1 MILQELFEAGPGG
14 SDNYAENLAQ
24 QVFNVRPNLRSE
36 DDVLN
41 IGYKVAVQDLASQ
54 TRAVSLFSRDQDFP
68 SDFVSA
74 YYYLQKQKPGVSEGL
89 NEFAPGAGGG
99 DDGDADPYRYPK
111 PESYR
116 RSVDFFSQFEADHF
130 DREDF
135 DDITGVFKGYWG
147 NKQIAHFKFDNPAKT
162 GSDDSGMGWYYEPD
176 SDNGADTS
184 ANPAVD
190 NSAQRKQQELSMI
203 DAFLKSGQTP
213 KPGSQ
218 IYGLMKQHGIS
229 EGSLNEFALPGG
241 GDGDSGRWYTDDE
254 LADIIGDDWFQDFD
268 VSHDEFNIDAYGEKA
283 KQNLASYANSWFDD
297 RGYNVNVLGV
307 EHNDVDHDL
316 KWYIVGSFQNDN
328 FAKKDVPE
336 NSYKNSQ
343 AYRAD
348 GGANDEN
355 HELDQRRDQQE
366 KSGTW
371 YIRLNGK
378 LIKDKQGNPYSFRG
392 KAAANKA
399 ALTMQA
405 KLFNQGKEFM
415 LTTNPNDKPQ
425 GVAEGKL
432 IESAVF
438 LNPTTVIVGQAHGQP
453 LELSPNTLKQ
463 IQAIAAKHGAY
474 YEGNGTDRAYTK
486 GQIDRYVGSWD
497 DEVAKIANSNDPK
510 WLYVLFA
517 NVDANN
523 RVQRVGVDPKDT
535 IFNRLLATAKDNSF
549 QGIGYTPQ
557 ALQKFLQMSSEG
569 KYDFVKMSQQPATQE
584 NLTRFLKAGEALMW
598 PSNWEQYPNKAGK
611 IAKAATVDVRD
622 QYLATRKA
630 GVYVTGSGH
639 LKAVQNITGK
649 QGVAEG
655 SQRVDS
661 LVTDALKIMRGS
673 DVSDAVAA
681 LKTVL
686 GDREYNGR
694 RGYYNFYVRQLM
706 DMYGQQDVAEGFD
719 GEYDDEAGMAD
730 NNLETL
736 KRAVEG
742 IDDVI
747 NAGDNLPEWCQEKIA
762 VSKSMLV
769 SVWDYMRSEK
779 EKN

>member
-54 TRAVSLFSRDQDFP
+54 TRAMSLFSRDQDFP

-74 YYYLQKQKPGVSEGL
+74 YYYLQKQKPGDQGL

-116 RSVDFFSQFEADHF
+116 RSADYFGQFEADHF

-135 DDITGVFKGYWG
+135 DDATGVFKGYWD
-147 NKQIAHFKFDNPAKT
+147 NTQIAYFKFDTPAKT

-218 IYGLMKQHGIS
+218 IYGLMKRHGIL
-229 EGSLNEFALPGG
+229 ENSLNEFAPGSDG
-241 GDGDSGRWYTDDE
+241 GESGHWYTDDE
-254 LADIIGDDWFQDFD
+254 LADIIGDDWFEDFD
-268 VSHDEFNIDAYGEKA
+268 VSNDGFNIDAYGEKA
-283 KQNLASYANSWFDD
+283 KKNLVGHANAWFDD

-348 GGANDEN
+348 GGANDED
-355 HELDQRRDQQE
+355 HEGDARRDQQE

-425 GVAEGKL
+425 GVAE
-432 IESAVF
+432 ESSENKYA
-438 LNPTTVIVGQAHGQP
+438 N
-453 LELSPNTLKQ
+453 LSNRGVNRGIK
-463 IQAIAAKHGAY
+463 
-474 YEGNGTDRAYTK
+474 RA
-486 GQIDRYVGSWD
+486 GD
-497 DEVAKIANSNDPK
+497 D
-510 WLYVLFA
+510 
-517 NVDANN
+517 
-523 RVQRVGVDPKDT
+523 
-535 IFNRLLATAKDNSF
+535 FNRLLDLD
-549 QGIGYTPQ
+549 Q
-557 ALQKFLQMSSEG
+557 AESPHYKTQH
-569 KYDFVKMSQQPATQE
+569 QQDTKQ
-584 NLTRFLKAGEALMW
+584 RLKTKPMAG
-598 PSNWEQYPNKAGK
+598 PK
-611 IAKAATVDVRD
+611 
-622 QYLATRKA
+622 
-630 GVYVTGSGH
+630 GV
-639 LKAVQNITGK
+639 LPE

-655 SQRVDS
+655 QGRDKHYYLRNDIWRVMDGDE
-661 LVTDALKIMRGS
+661 LVHEYTPERYEVVGAKKLLARFDDEGY
-673 DVSDAVAA
+673 DVTHVISPMG
-681 LKTVL
+681 TVTYL
-686 GDREYNGR
+686 YGKPE
-694 RGYYNFYVRQLM
+694 M
-706 DMYGQQDVAEGFD
+706 DEGFD

-736 KRAVEG
+736 KRAVQG

-747 NAGDNLPEWCQEKIA
+747 QAGDNLPEWCQEKIA